1 MKPGDIVL
9 IRFPQANLQAGKL
22 RPALVV
28 ALVPGSHAD
37 VLLALITS
45 RDYQAVSNFDEII
58 APPDPDFLA
67 TGLKMRSIVR
77 LARLATVEVSVINA
91 RLGMISQSRL
101 ARIRNRLIEWL
112 KTS

>member
-9 IRFPQANLQAGKL
+9 IRFPQADLQTGKL
-22 RPALVV
+22 RPALVI
-28 ALVPGSHAD
+28 ARAPGPHSD

-45 RDYQAVSNFDEII
+45 REYQAIANFDEII
-58 APPDPDFLA
+58 APADQDFPA
-67 TGLKMRSIVR
+67 TGLKTRSVVR

-91 RLGMISQSRL
+91 RLGMISQNRL

-112 KTS
+112 KMN